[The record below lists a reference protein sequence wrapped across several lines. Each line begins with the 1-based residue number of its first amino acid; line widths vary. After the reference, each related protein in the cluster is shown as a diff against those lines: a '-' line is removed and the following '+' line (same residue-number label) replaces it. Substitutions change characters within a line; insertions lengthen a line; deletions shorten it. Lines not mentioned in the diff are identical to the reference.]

1 MCPKSDQGFPSRAI
15 WENQANHCNYLV
27 CSSAD
32 SSALKI
38 LFLSN
43 GCLREE
49 KYLLHFLCTLVSYE
63 GLGMY
68 TEHIP
73 DERITASSWFS
84 SKHLPYYGRLDT
96 NIGHGAWCAAAND
109 KNPYLEIDLEMEYS
123 ISGIIIQGKYR
134 LSSDQ
139 LADAWVTVFSLSF
152 AVTREQWTYVIDVNT
167 KQPIVSISSLLW
179 VQILFLQQLHLWL

>member
-1 MCPKSDQGFPSRAI
+1 M
-15 WENQANHCNYLV
+15 
-27 CSSAD
+27 
-32 SSALKI
+32 
-38 LFLSN
+38 
-43 GCLREE
+43 
-49 KYLLHFLCTLVSYE
+49 SYE

-73 DERITASSWFS
+73 DECITASSWFS

-109 KNPYLEIDLEMEYS
+109 VNPYLEIDLEMEHS
-123 ISGIIIQGKYR
+123 ISGIITQGKYR

-139 LADAWVTVFSLSF
+139 LGDAWVTVFSLSY
-152 AVTREQWTYVIDVNT
+152 AITREQWAHVTDVKT
-167 KQPIVSISSLLW
+167 KQPIVSISNLLW

>member
-1 MCPKSDQGFPSRAI
+1 
-15 WENQANHCNYLV
+15 
-27 CSSAD
+27 
-32 SSALKI
+32 
-38 LFLSN
+38 
-43 GCLREE
+43 
-49 KYLLHFLCTLVSYE
+49 
-63 GLGMY
+63 MY

-109 KNPYLEIDLEMEYS
+109 KNPYLEIDLEMEHS

-139 LADAWVTVFSLSF
+139 LGDAWVTVFSLSY

-167 KQPIVSISSLLW
+167 KQPIVSISHYLVGANIVFTTTASLVVIISGTHNHSQAFQGASICLGVCIQSTAGSW
-179 VQILFLQQLHLWL
+179 ELTLFSLSASLPGLQVYK